1 MRSHRSC
8 PTLPPTPLCVAQLL
22 VPTASSKIAQV
33 HSLGVSVTKTSH
45 SRTVQSSAI
54 RHHESHEI
62 CSSRCRD
69 QLHSTKHKVKL
80 SALAG
85 VLLITGPK
93 NGQASRF
100 LEQEAVVVV
109 INFGPSM
116 SHSNMITNLE
126 SENLITIFITLA

>member
-1 MRSHRSC
+1 
-8 PTLPPTPLCVAQLL
+8 
-22 VPTASSKIAQV
+22 
-33 HSLGVSVTKTSH
+33 
-45 SRTVQSSAI
+45 
-54 RHHESHEI
+54 
-62 CSSRCRD
+62 
-69 QLHSTKHKVKL
+69 L